1 MVPTI
6 PKWLRYFGVVLL
18 VAVAVSFLQL
28 KTWLTRP
35 LGVVGSA
42 ISTLTSPV
50 RSAAVW
56 SRQAVASIASLRS
69 LYVENAELK
78 QRVGNLEQQLASL
91 QGVDSENAVLKA
103 TLGFANRPPVRIVPC
118 TVISRDPEGLTQT
131 LLLSCGVGQ
140 GLAVGQGVVSQ
151 GYLIGKVI
159 LTSGSNATV
168 RLITAPA
175 TAIDVRVASRQTSG
189 VLRGSFGSGLELDF
203 VSDTSGVLV
212 GDLVT
217 TAGVNARIPPDV
229 LVGSVAHVEKKPGA
243 LFSEITVK
251 SPVDLRDIRFVHVLE
266 P

>member
-1 MVPTI
+1 MVPII
-6 PKWLRYFGVVLL
+6 PKWFRYFGIVLL
-18 VAVAVSFLQL
+18 VAAVLGFFQL
-28 KTWLTRP
+28 RAWLARP
-35 LGVVGSA
+35 LSWAGSA
-42 ISTLTSPV
+42 LTVVTSPV
-50 RSAAVW
+50 RFVAVW
-56 SRQAVASIASLRS
+56 SRQSVTSIASLRS

-78 QRVGNLEQQLASL
+78 QRVANLEQRVSSL

-103 TLGFANRPPVRIVPC
+103 TLGFADRPPVHVVPC
-118 TVISRDPEGLTQT
+118 TVVTRDPEGLTQT
-131 LLLSCGVGQ
+131 LLLSCGTNQ
-140 GLAVGQGVVSQ
+140 GVVVGQGVVSQ

-159 LTSGSNATV
+159 LATSNSATV

-175 TAIDVRVASRQTSG
+175 TAIDVRVASRQASG

-203 VSDTSGVLV
+203 ISDTSGVAA

-229 LVGSVAHVEKKPGA
+229 LVGSVAHVEKKSGA
-243 LFSEITVK
+243 LFSQITIK

>member
-1 MVPTI
+1 MIPGI
-6 PKWLRYFGVVLL
+6 PKWLRYFGLVLIGAIVL
-18 VAVAVSFLQL
+18 SFLQFN
-28 KTWLTRP
+28 TWLVRP
-35 LGVVGSA
+35 LGVVGGVTS
-42 ISTLTSPV
+42 SLTLPI
-50 RSAAVW
+50 RSVAVW
-56 SRQAVASIASLRS
+56 SRQAVVSIASLRS

-78 QRVGNLEQQLASL
+78 QRVASLEQRVASL

-118 TVISRDPEGLTQT
+118 TVVSRDPEGLTQT
-131 LLLSCGVGQ
+131 LLLSCGAGQ

-159 LTSGSNATV
+159 LISGGNATV

-189 VLRGSFGSGLELDF
+189 VLRGSFGLGLKLDF
-203 VSDTSGVLV
+203 ISDTSGVLA

-229 LVGSVAHVEKKPGA
+229 LVGSVAHVEKKAGA
-243 LFSEITVK
+243 LFSEITVT

>member
-1 MVPTI
+1 MLPII

-18 VAVAVSFLQL
+18 AALILGFFQYKGWLARPVGLVSRVAVS
-28 KTWLTRP
+28 
-35 LGVVGSA
+35 
-42 ISTLTSPV
+42 LTSPV
-50 RSAAVW
+50 HSMAVW
-56 SRQAVASIASLRS
+56 SRQVVSSVVSLRS

-78 QRVGNLEQQLASL
+78 QRAAHLEQQVASL

-103 TLGFANRPPVRIVPC
+103 TLGFANRPPVRIIPC

-131 LLLSCGVGQ
+131 LLLSCGTHQ
-140 GLAVGQGVVSQ
+140 GLEVGQGVVSQ
-151 GYLIGKVI
+151 GYLIGKVV

-168 RLITAPA
+168 RLITAPS
-175 TAIDVRVASRQTSG
+175 TAIDVRVASRQASG

-203 VSDTSGVLV
+203 ISDTSGVSV

-217 TAGVNARIPPDV
+217 TAGVNARIPPDI
-229 LVGSVAHVEKKPGA
+229 LVGGVAHVEKKPGA
-243 LFSEITVK
+243 LFAQITVQ